1 MSDAFEK
8 IAIVTDR
15 DNREV
20 SAIETEAAAF
30 LKVPCDTIKNN
41 QWNDCSYTNE
51 CGYLRRNIFWG
62 AVVLCWDAGYISL
75 PVFYER
81 VN

>member
-1 MSDAFEK
+1 MSNAFEK

-51 CGYLRRNIFWG
+51 F
-62 AVVLCWDAGYISL
+62 
-75 PVFYER
+75 
-81 VN
+81 